1 MRTGLEIAFLALPR
15 LQALASHVRGEVVNR
30 GSGAGRASAA
40 VLCLILAAPVSIRA
54 QVDAPPEDLIQWIEE
69 GRLDEARTRIAR
81 MEEDRRNPEQTL
93 FLKGLVTSNGD
104 SAIVLFERLLMMYPK
119 SPYADEAAYRL
130 GQEKMAR
137 GLYRAALRPL
147 NEVFRKNP
155 DPGLRE
161 KSLYAV
167 GLCYVNL
174 NKPDSANA
182 AFQKIVDE
190 GSAASDVWVSA
201 SGRLANAGG
210 TPPRTETTAVTATD
224 TSAGRPLYAVQ
235 VGAFGNQSNALMRKS
250 FFERAGYPV
259 ALRSKRK
266 DSALL
271 YLVWIGTFATLDE
284 ARQTG
289 EKIKAKYG
297 SSYTLVS
304 E

>member
-1 MRTGLEIAFLALPR
+1 MK
-15 LQALASHVRGEVVNR
+15 H
-30 GSGAGRASAA
+30 GSGTGRAAA
-40 VLCLILAAPVSIRA
+40 AALCLMLAAPVSG
-54 QVDAPPEDLIQWIEE
+54 QVQADAPPEDLIQWIED
-69 GRLDEARTRIAR
+69 GRLNEARARIAH
-81 MEEDRRNPEQTL
+81 MEADRRNPEQVL

-104 SAIVLFERLLMMYPK
+104 SAIVIFERLLMMYPN
-119 SPYADEAAYRL
+119 SRYADEAAYRL
-130 GQEKMAR
+130 GQEKIAR
-137 GLYRAALRPL
+137 GLYRSALRPL

-155 DPGLRE
+155 DPALKE
-161 KSLYAV
+161 KAQYAV

-174 NKPDSANA
+174 NIPDSANA
-182 AFQKIVDE
+182 VFRKIVE
-190 GSAASDVWVSA
+190 SGSAASDVWVSA
-201 SGRLANAGG
+201 RDRLSGQSGSAPQTG
-210 TPPRTETTAVTATD
+210 TTAQAATD
-224 TSAGRPLYAVQ
+224 STAGRPHYAVQ

-266 DSALL
+266 DGTLL

-289 EKIKAKYG
+289 ERIKAKYG

>member
-1 MRTGLEIAFLALPR
+1 MK
-15 LQALASHVRGEVVNR
+15 RGF
-30 GSGAGRASAA
+30 GSGHAA
-40 VLCLILAAPVSIRA
+40 AAALCLMLAAPVAGLA
-54 QVDAPPEDLIQWIEE
+54 QTDAPPEDLIQWIED
-69 GRLDEARTRIAR
+69 GRLDEARARISQ
-81 MEEDRRNPEQTL
+81 METDRRNPEQTL

-104 SAIVLFERLLMMYPK
+104 SAIVLFERLLMMFPK
-119 SPYADEAAYRL
+119 SRYADEAAYRL

-137 GLYRAALRPL
+137 GLYRSALRPL

-174 NKPDSANA
+174 NKPDSAKA

-190 GSAASDVWVSA
+190 GTAASDVWVSA
-201 SGRLANAGG
+201 RNRLTDAGG
-210 TPPRTETTAVTATD
+210 PSVSPAVTVATAPDTTA
-224 TSAGRPLYAVQ
+224 GKPRYAVQ
-235 VGAFGNQSNALMRKS
+235 VGAFGSQSNALMRKS

-259 ALRSKRK
+259 ALRSKSK
-266 DSALL
+266 DGSLL

-289 EKIKAKYG
+289 ERIKAKYG

>member
-1 MRTGLEIAFLALPR
+1 MTRRRPFRRTAVRILLGS
-15 LQALASHVRGEVVNR
+15 ALAVPVLGQT
-30 GSGAGRASAA
+30 AA
-40 VLCLILAAPVSIRA
+40 N
-54 QVDAPPEDLIQWIEE
+54 APPEDLVQMIEA
-69 GRLDEARTRIAR
+69 GRLDEARTRIAQLESDGR
-81 MEEDRRNPEQTL
+81 SPEQAL

-104 SAIVLFERLLMMYPK
+104 SAVTLFERLLMTYPK
-119 SPYADEAAYRL
+119 SRYADEAAYRL

-155 DPGLRE
+155 DPALRE
-161 KSLYAV
+161 KCLYSV

-174 NKPDSANA
+174 NRPDSANA
-182 AFQKIVDE
+182 AFSKIVAE
-190 GSAASDVWVSA
+190 GSASSDVWISARNRLADPGSGSPA
-201 SGRLANAGG
+201 SG
-210 TPPRTETTAVTATD
+210 TPSEAAPDSSDRPSGQPR
-224 TSAGRPLYAVQ
+224 YAVQ
-235 VGAFGNQSNALMRKS
+235 VGAFGNQSNALMRKA

-266 DSALL
+266 DNALL
-271 YLVWIGTFATLDE
+271 FLVWIGTYASLEE

-289 EKIKAKYG
+289 ERIKAKYG

>member
-1 MRTGLEIAFLALPR
+1 MR
-15 LQALASHVRGEVVNR
+15 R
-30 GSGAGRASAA
+30 GSRIGRASAVA
-40 VLCLILAAPVSIRA
+40 LCLLLAAPVIGQTPA
-54 QVDAPPEDLIQWIEE
+54 DAPPEDLIQWIED
-69 GRLDEARTRIAR
+69 GRLDEARARISQ
-81 MEEDRRNPEQTL
+81 MEADRRNPEQTL
-93 FLKGLVTSNGD
+93 FLRGLVTSNGD
-104 SAIVLFERLLMMYPK
+104 SAIVLFERLLMMHPK
-119 SPYADEAAYRL
+119 SRYADEAAYRL

-174 NKPDSANA
+174 NKPDSAKA

-190 GSAASDVWVSA
+190 GTAASDVWVSA
-201 SGRLANAGG
+201 RDRLADAGG
-210 TPPRTETTAVTATD
+210 PSVPTAPPAVTAPD
-224 TSAGRPLYAVQ
+224 TSAGKPRYAVQ
-235 VGAFGNQSNALMRKS
+235 VGAFGSQSNALMRKS

-266 DSALL
+266 DGALL

-289 EKIKAKYG
+289 ERIKAKYG

>member
-1 MRTGLEIAFLALPR
+1 M
-15 LQALASHVRGEVVNR
+15 NR
-30 GSGAGRASAA
+30 RSLNGRAAA
-40 VLCLILAAPVSIRA
+40 AALCLLLAAPVA
-54 QVDAPPEDLIQWIEE
+54 GQTPADAPPEDLIQWIED
-69 GRLDEARTRIAR
+69 GRLDEARARISQ
-81 MEEDRRNPEQTL
+81 MEADRRNPEQTL
-93 FLKGLVTSNGD
+93 FLRGLVTSNGD

-119 SPYADEAAYRL
+119 SRYADEAAYRL

-147 NEVFRKNP
+147 NEVFRRNP
-155 DPGLRE
+155 DPALRE
-161 KSLYAV
+161 KSLYAA
-167 GLCYVNL
+167 GLCYINL
-174 NKPDSANA
+174 NKPDSAKA

-190 GSAASDVWVSA
+190 GTAASDVWVSA
-201 SGRLANAGG
+201 RARLADAGG
-210 TPPRTETTAVTATD
+210 PAVSTAPPVVTAPD
-224 TSAGRPLYAVQ
+224 TSAGKPRYAVQ
-235 VGAFGNQSNALMRKS
+235 VGAFGSQSNALMRKS

-266 DSALL
+266 DGALL

-289 EKIKAKYG
+289 ERIKAKYG

>member
-1 MRTGLEIAFLALPR
+1 M
-15 LQALASHVRGEVVNR
+15 ASHGGGKVVKRRSGFRG
-30 GSGAGRASAA
+30 AA
-40 VLCLILAAPVSIRA
+40 VLALWSGLAIPVFGQAPA
-54 QVDAPPEDLIQWIEE
+54 EPPPEDLVQWIEA
-69 GRLDEARTRIAR
+69 GRLDEARVRIAQ
-81 MEEDRRNPEQTL
+81 MEADRRNPEQVL

-104 SAIVLFERLLMMYPK
+104 SAIVIFERLLMMYPK
-119 SPYADEAAYRL
+119 SRFADEAAYRL

-147 NEVFRKNP
+147 NEVFKKNP
-155 DPGLRE
+155 DPPLRE
-161 KSLYAV
+161 KCLYAV

-174 NKPDSANA
+174 NRPDSANA
-182 AFQKIVDE
+182 AFSRVVAE

-201 SGRLANAGG
+201 RNRLADLG
-210 TPPRTETTAVTATD
+210 VTASPSGAGAATAPD
-224 TSAGRPLYAVQ
+224 SAASSQSRYAVQ
-235 VGAFGNQSNALMRKS
+235 VGAFGNQSNALMRKA

-266 DSALL
+266 DGAVLF
-271 YLVWIGTFATLDE
+271 LVWIGTFATLDE

-289 EKIKAKYG
+289 EKIKSKYG